1 MTIDFNALGAKAA
14 AEGAD
19 QTKAKSGGGD
29 YSPPAAGPALVR
41 FTGYVELGKQ
51 KGTFQGKPT
60 IKEKVQL
67 VFELTGKRHPPA
79 EAEDGTKIPVR
90 ITIEES
96 FSLNEKAHFFK
107 LFNRMNYRQDKQHM
121 VQLIGEGFK
130 AEVIHDKWTDKQ
142 GKERITPTFKGPG
155 GYTISP
161 PRKEDEDSE
170 TGWVDVTVPPA
181 LSAPRVFLWEHCDM
195 AQWASLYIEG
205 SYPERKNDKGE
216 VTAPARSKN
225 VFQERIKQA
234 TNFQG
239 SPIYNLLA
247 AAGQSLDVPTMDE
260 QEDEGPAEQAAPVP
274 KPQSSTTVPSNDA
287 LGGIV

>member
-14 AEGAD
+14 ADGAD

-29 YSPPAAGPALVR
+29 YEPPAAGPALVR
-41 FTGYVELGKQ
+41 FVGYVELGKQ
-51 KGTFQGKPT
+51 KGTFQGKPVV
-60 IKEKVQL
+60 KEKVQL

-79 EAEDGTKIPVR
+79 VAEDGTKIPMR
-90 ITIEES
+90 MTIEEA

-130 AEVIHDKWTDKQ
+130 AEIIHDKWTDKQ
-142 GKERITPTFKGPG
+142 GKERITPTFKGAG

-170 TGWVDVTVPPA
+170 TGWVDVAVPPA
-181 LSAPRVFLWEHCDM
+181 LSTPRVFLWEHCDM
-195 AQWASLYIEG
+195 AQWASLFIEG
-205 SYPERKNDKGE
+205 QYPERKNDKGE

-225 VFQERIKQA
+225 VFQERVKQA
-234 TNFQG
+234 VNFNG

-247 AAGQSLDVPTMDE
+247 AAGQNLDVPTMAE
-260 QEDEGPAEQAAPVP
+260 QDEGPAAQAAPAP
-274 KPQSSTTVPSNDA
+274 KPQSSTTPPSNDA